1 MLPWNVLFKELVKT
15 VYLSCKALLLKR
27 QNLNLL
33 FKIFTESKGTQALSE
48 LWWSKMHL
56 VRCVD
61 PNGGVHVPADGLSLP
76 VGMRYI
82 ISKIR

>member
-1 MLPWNVLFKELVKT
+1 MECTFQGIGKNCLFILQSIVSVASKFK
-15 VYLSCKALLLKR
+15 SALQNFLL
-27 QNLNLL
+27 N
-33 FKIFTESKGTQALSE
+33 SKGTQALSE

>member
-1 MLPWNVLFKELVKT
+1 MECTFQGIGKNCLFILQSIVSVASKFK
-15 VYLSCKALLLKR
+15 SALQNFLL
-27 QNLNLL
+27 N
-33 FKIFTESKGTQALSE
+33 SKGTQALSE

-82 ISKIR
+82 IYKIR